1 LQTLHP
7 SGAPQS
13 DVSLNFC
20 TMKKVGTETI
30 FLGHCG
36 FFATTSRMS
45 MPLPDS
51 ITSAGNAEVKRL
63 RSLHERKYR
72 RQTGLFL
79 AEGTRI
85 CTEAVT
91 LGWRLHRLAFLDG
104 RGGDRMVRPLLEA
117 LARDGGRALPMTE
130 SLLSRI
136 SGKDNPQI
144 VLGAFEQ
151 RWQAKDAIMPDA
163 ESCWIALDRVRDP
176 GNLGTI
182 MRTAD
187 ATGARGVIL
196 IGDCTDPYSVEA
208 VRASMGA
215 VFNVELAQMSQND
228 FLALA
233 SGWPGQVVGT
243 ALPASRDYRTADY
256 GGPLMLVMGNEQAGL
271 TPELMKACTQ
281 LVRMPMMGRSDSL
294 NLAVATGLTLYEVLR
309 QTHPPKG
316 C

>member
-1 LQTLHP
+1 
-7 SGAPQS
+7 
-13 DVSLNFC
+13 
-20 TMKKVGTETI
+20 
-30 FLGHCG
+30 
-36 FFATTSRMS
+36 MS

>member
-1 LQTLHP
+1 MQTLHP

-30 FLGHCG
+30 FLGRCG
-36 FFATTSRMS
+36 FFATTSHMS

-79 AEGTRI
+79 AEGTRT

-136 SGKDNPQI
+136 SGKDNPQM

-163 ESCWIALDRVRDP
+163 DSCWIALDRVRDP

>member
-1 LQTLHP
+1 MTVP
-7 SGAPQS
+7 W
-13 DVSLNFC
+13 
-20 TMKKVGTETI
+20 
-30 FLGHCG
+30 
-36 FFATTSRMS
+36 
-45 MPLPDS
+45 PDT

-72 RQTGLFL
+72 RQTGWFL
-79 AEGTRI
+79 AEGTRT
-85 CTEAVT
+85 CTEAVE

-117 LARDGGRALPMTE
+117 LERDGGRALPMTE

-136 SGKDNPQI
+136 SGKDNPQM

-151 RWQAKDAIMPDA
+151 RWQNPDRT
-163 ESCWIALDRVRDP
+163 SPDTDRCWIALDRVRDP

-187 ATGARGVIL
+187 ATCARGVIL

-215 VFNVELAQMSQND
+215 VFNVELAHMSEAE

-233 SGWPGQVVGT
+233 AGWRGRIVGT
-243 ALPASRDYRTADY
+243 ALPASVDYRAADY
-256 GGPLMLVMGNEQAGL
+256 AGPLILLMGNEQAGL
-271 TPELMKACTQ
+271 TDGLMAACSQ
-281 LVRMPMMGRSDSL
+281 LVRMPMLGRSDSL
-294 NLAVATGLTLYEVLR
+294 NLAVASGLVLYEALR
-309 QTHPPKG
+309 QS
-316 C
+316 

>member
-1 LQTLHP
+1 MQTLHP

-30 FLGHCG
+30 FLGRCG

-79 AEGTRI
+79 AEGTRT

-136 SGKDNPQI
+136 SGKDNPQM

-163 ESCWIALDRVRDP
+163 DSCWIALDRVRDP

-256 GGPLMLVMGNEQAGL
+256 GGPLMPVMGNEQAGL

>member
-1 LQTLHP
+1 M
-7 SGAPQS
+7 SI
-13 DVSLNFC
+13 SLP
-20 TMKKVGTETI
+20 E
-30 FLGHCG
+30 
-36 FFATTSRMS
+36 
-45 MPLPDS
+45 P

-72 RQTGLFL
+72 RQTGWFL
-79 AEGTRI
+79 AEGMRT
-85 CTEAVT
+85 CTEAVA

-117 LARDGGRALPMTE
+117 LGRDGGRALPMTE

-136 SGKDNPQI
+136 SGKDNPQM

-151 RWQAKDAIMPDA
+151 RWQPVDAIDPDA
-163 ESCWIALDRVRDP
+163 NHCWIALDRVRDP

-182 MRTAD
+182 MRSAD

-196 IGDCTDPYSVEA
+196 VGDCTDPYSVEA

-215 VFNVELAQMSQND
+215 VFNVELAQMSQDD
-228 FLALA
+228 FLRLV
-233 SGWPGQVVGT
+233 SSWPGQVIGT

-294 NLAVATGLTLYEVLR
+294 NLAVATGITLYEALR
-309 QTHPPKG
+309 QRHPPEVG
-316 C
+316 

>member
-1 LQTLHP
+1 MQTLHP
-7 SGAPQS
+7 SGASQS

-30 FLGHCG
+30 FLGRCG

-79 AEGTRI
+79 AEGTRT

-136 SGKDNPQI
+136 SGKDNPQM

-151 RWQAKDAIMPDA
+151 RWQAKDAIMPDSD
-163 ESCWIALDRVRDP
+163 SCWIALDRVRDP

>member
-1 LQTLHP
+1 
-7 SGAPQS
+7 
-13 DVSLNFC
+13 
-20 TMKKVGTETI
+20 
-30 FLGHCG
+30 
-36 FFATTSRMS
+36 MS
-45 MPLPDS
+45 IPLPDP

-79 AEGTRI
+79 AEGMRT
-85 CTEAVT
+85 CTEAVA

-117 LARDGGRALPMTE
+117 LARDDGRALPMTE
-130 SLLSRI
+130 SLLARI
-136 SGKDNPQI
+136 SGKDNPQM

-151 RWQAKDAIMPDA
+151 RWQAADAISPDA
-163 ESCWIALDRVRDP
+163 DRCWIALDRVRDP

-215 VFNVELAQMSQND
+215 VFNVELAQMSQNE
-228 FLALA
+228 FLSLVA
-233 SGWPGQVVGT
+233 GWPGQVIGT
-243 ALPASRDYRTADY
+243 ALPASRDYRLADY
-256 GGPLMLVMGNEQAGL
+256 SGPLMMVMGNEQAGL
-271 TPELMKACTQ
+271 TPELMAACTQ

-294 NLAVATGLTLYEVLR
+294 NLAVATAVTLYEAVR
-309 QTHPPKG
+309 QQHPPVAD
-316 C
+316 